1 MQDKLTKTGH
11 KKFYYRMKTG
21 LTVLLFS
28 IAVAAVAAIP
38 VGITYRLAE
47 VRAQEAETSHV
58 SKETTTEEESVETTQ
73 IHDEIN

>member
-21 LTVLLFS
+21 MTILLFS
-28 IAVAAVAAIP
+28 IAVVAVAAIP

-47 VRAQEAETSHV
+47 VRAQERA
-58 SKETTTEEESVETTQ
+58 EESHIVVEESSTQ
-73 IHDEIN
+73 EDDPTIIHDEIN